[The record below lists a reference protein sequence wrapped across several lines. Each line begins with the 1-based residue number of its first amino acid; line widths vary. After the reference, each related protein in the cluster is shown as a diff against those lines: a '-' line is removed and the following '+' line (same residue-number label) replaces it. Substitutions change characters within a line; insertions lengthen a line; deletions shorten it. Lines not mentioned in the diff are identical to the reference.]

1 MGQGVKI
8 VLTEKQEAWLIKH
21 FKHTKNDEIATKFGI
36 APTSAI
42 RLARKL
48 GLKKTPQFVAKCQRE
63 MAEAAKRSHLI
74 NGTYPPKGYQIPGK
88 EKGYFKK
95 GETNRQRLGPKR
107 EAERIRKATES
118 REKTRKSERAR
129 AVFGLPQRTKLRV
142 IPVPVAKL
150 KLRYYL
156 KKKGYLLD
164 EKERI
169 AYYTEETKRGKR
181 IEAKQQPWYKFRPVE
196 NINKTAEM

>member
-1 MGQGVKI
+1 MAQGVKI

-21 FKHTKNDEIATKFGI
+21 FKHTKNAEIAAKLGVSET
-36 APTSAI
+36 TMH
-42 RLARKL
+42 RHARRL

-63 MAEAAKRSHLI
+63 MTEAAKRSHLI
-74 NGTYPPKGYQIPGK
+74 NGTYPPKGFQIPGK
-88 EKGYFKK
+88 EKGYFKI
-95 GETNRQRLGPKR
+95 GETNLQRLGPKR
-107 EAERIRKATES
+107 EAERIRKATAS

-142 IPVPVAKL
+142 IPAPNAKL
-150 KLRYYL
+150 QLRYYL
-156 KKKGYLLD
+156 KKRGYLLD

-181 IEAKQQPWYKFRPVE
+181 IEAKQQPWYKFRPAEAV
-196 NINKTAEM
+196 NKTEER

>member
-1 MGQGVKI
+1 MAQGIKYVM
-8 VLTEKQEAWLIKH
+8 TDRQERWFIKH
-21 FKHTKNDEIATKFGI
+21 FKHTKNEEIAAKFGI
-36 APTSAI
+36 SPTTVI

-48 GLKKTPQFVAKCQRE
+48 GLKKSPQFMTKCIE
-63 MAEAAKRSHLI
+63 ATTAAAKRSHLI
-74 NGTYPPKGYQIPGK
+74 NGTYPPKGFQIPGK
-88 EKGYFKK
+88 EKGYFKR
-95 GETNRQRLGPKR
+95 GETSLQRLGQKR
-107 EAERIRKATES
+107 EAERIRKATAS

-142 IPVPVAKL
+142 IPVPTAKL

-156 KKKGYLLD
+156 KKCGYLLD

-181 IEAKQQPWYKFRPVE
+181 IEAKQQPWYKFRPAE